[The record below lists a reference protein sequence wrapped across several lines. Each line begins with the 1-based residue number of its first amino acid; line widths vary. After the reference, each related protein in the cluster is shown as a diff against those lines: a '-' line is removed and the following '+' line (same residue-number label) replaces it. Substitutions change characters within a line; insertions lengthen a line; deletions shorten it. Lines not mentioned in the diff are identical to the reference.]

1 MTAIDHL
8 ALNAALGLAILV
20 FIAALH
26 QPPGAT

>member
-1 MTAIDHL
+1 MTDLDHL
-8 ALNAALGLAILV
+8 ALNAGLYLCILI